1 MMLFMKSVGK
11 NVKEGEYRLLFY
23 LCTLH
28 ALDPEVSMPSPF
40 ITESKIRS
48 GMVHVYNIHMWE
60 AEVMLARV

>member
-1 MMLFMKSVGK
+1 MNLFMKSVGE

-28 ALDPEVSMPSPF
+28 VLDSEFSMPSPF

-48 GMVHVYNIHMWE
+48 GIVHACNTHT
-60 AEVMLARV
+60 EVLLTRV